1 MDNPGY
7 FYASKWIKT
16 VFSGKIRLWTV
27 DVPEKLSTSVCII
40 PDLCSRLM
48 LTAPLCVVKKGFFK
62 YNSRMDDFMQVKEN
76 WQEILETVRR
86 DHELS
91 SVSFSAWLAPLVLK
105 SVRSGVLTLLVPHG
119 CMAITIL
126 DKKYSLPLKVA
137 IAEVTG
143 LSLDLNFISPDDAD
157 SQEESRSRLEIS
169 IQKAGL
175 DSRYTFDEFVVGPNN
190 QFANAAALAVAES
203 PGEVYNPLYLYAG
216 VGLGKTH
223 LMQSICHYILEID
236 PSKNVLYVTSEVFT
250 NELITAIRNKDNA
263 AIATFRNK
271 YRNIDVLAID
281 DIQFI
286 IGKES
291 TQEEFFHTFNA
302 LYGSKKQ
309 IIISS
314 DKPPKDLDIL
324 EERIM
329 SRLEMGLI
337 ADISAPDYETRMA
350 ILRKKEEQEGYIL
363 EDDVRDYIA
372 ANITSNVRILEGC
385 VTRLKAKHRLE
396 KKDINKEMAED
407 ILRDIIGPDK
417 ERRITSEDIIDAVLE
432 HFHLEKEDLMSQ
444 RRNSEIVYPRQV
456 AMYLMRLMTLDPL
469 KSIAEYLNRRD
480 HTTVISA
487 CRKIE
492 KDIKTQENVYRDVDV
507 LMKKIRSGL

>member
-1 MDNPGY
+1 M
-7 FYASKWIKT
+7 
-16 VFSGKIRLWTV
+16 
-27 DVPEKLSTSVCII
+27 STGPVSI
-40 PDLCSRLM
+40 
-48 LTAPLCVVKKGFFK
+48 VKKGFFK

-76 WQEILETVRR
+76 WQEILETVRQ

-91 SVSFSAWLAPLVLK
+91 SVSFSAWLAPLVPK
-105 SVRSGVLTLLVPHG
+105 SVRGGILTLLVPNG
-119 CMAITIL
+119 SMAINIL
-126 DKKYSLPLKVA
+126 NKKYSLPLKVA
-137 IAEVTG
+137 VAEVTG

-157 SQEESRSRLEIS
+157 MMEETRSRLDLS
-169 IQKAGL
+169 IQRAGL

-223 LMQSICHYILEID
+223 LMQSICHYILEND
-236 PSKNVLYVTSEVFT
+236 PSKKVLYVTSEVFT
-250 NELITAIRNKDNA
+250 NELIQAIRNKDNA
-263 AIATFRNK
+263 AAITKFREK

-302 LYGSKKQ
+302 LYGAKKQ

-363 EDDVRDYIA
+363 EDEVRDYIA
-372 ANITSNVRILEGC
+372 MNITSNVRILEGC

-432 HFHLEKEDLMSQ
+432 HFRLDRESLMSQ
-444 RRNSEIVYPRQV
+444 RRNSEVVYPRQI
-456 AMYLMRLMTLDPL
+456 AMYLMRSMTPDPL
-469 KSIAEYLNRRD
+469 QTIAELLNRKD

-487 CRKIE
+487 CNKIE
-492 KDIKTQENVYRDVDV
+492 SALKTQDTVKRDVDV